1 MALQAAFLSYALGGS
16 DHYDG
21 NGNMTSA
28 HQRLVREYN
37 LRMEHFDLVL
47 QHLGASLK
55 ELGVPDVSICAR
67 IILSLSAPDRLPRM
81 LGTSTSPLL
90 CAR

>member
-1 MALQAAFLSYALGGS
+1 
-16 DHYDG
+16 
-21 NGNMTSA
+21 MTSA

-55 ELGVPDVSICAR
+55 ELGVPDVS
-67 IILSLSAPDRLPRM
+67 
-81 LGTSTSPLL
+81 L
-90 CAR
+90 CARNSISSSAPETPFACSAAESLPCSVPDAGMCEDGLSGPISVVI

>member
-16 DHYDG
+16 DRYDG

-47 QHLGASLK
+47 QHLG
-55 ELGVPDVSICAR
+55 
-67 IILSLSAPDRLPRM
+67 LPQKAGHPR
-81 LGTSTSPLL
+81 GEPQRHTKL
-90 CAR
+90 CPCTNYNSGP